1 MLCTIPL
8 RENFTGNC
16 WSEPLGGKTCHIIA
30 TKFFSNTQ
38 YMNVLVWTG
47 ECYTFQ
53 EISCDVINKSYPQQG
68 RLSDNQAQI
77 KRNTVDRTN
86 ECSPRIPNRDL
97 HSFVFRQDK

>member
-1 MLCTIPL
+1 MLCTVPL

-38 YMNVLVWTG
+38 YMYVLVWTG

-53 EISCDVINKSYPQQG
+53 EISCDVINKSYPQLG
-68 RLSDNQAQI
+68 RLSDN
-77 KRNTVDRTN
+77 
-86 ECSPRIPNRDL
+86 
-97 HSFVFRQDK
+97 